1 MLPKPFAA
9 PAAFTPPQAQPSQP
23 RPFQAFA
30 ATPVDFAAVAKAL
43 GAAGHASDLE
53 QRLAGRFG
61 RPVRA
66 RAFADRAETVAAA
79 LKALG
84 VRAGG
89 VCVVSALAD
98 PETLAGVAAAGLTA
112 WLVDV
117 DPFSAMFDTAHLRER
132 LPQAQAQAPGP
143 LEAIVPA
150 AAHGRA
156 PDMRA
161 WAAFRAETGLPILV
175 DAFGAF
181 DVMIEAPVPVL
192 VGLPAGSGVFVAC
205 EDAAPVNA
213 IQARAFFGD
222 DGLSA
227 WAGLRHRLCATA
239 QQLRVLLLDS
249 GVSFQPGWG
258 MSWVSP
264 TCALTLP
271 SDDAGTVAWRLR
283 QASVPASCA
292 VRDLTVK
299 TDDTPIADH
308 IAASTVVLT
317 LDPNLDIE
325 GLDRLCDALREAVG

>member
-1 MLPKPFAA
+1 MRSKPVAVPIIA
-9 PAAFTPPQAQPSQP
+9 SEREASARVPGPPI
-23 RPFQAFA
+23 
-30 ATPVDFAAVAKAL
+30 DFDAVAQAL

-53 QRLAGRFG
+53 QRLTSRFA
-61 RPVRA
+61 RPVAA

-84 VRAGG
+84 VREGG
-89 VCVVSALAD
+89 ICVVSALAE
-98 PETLAGVAAAGLTA
+98 PETLAGVAAAGLKA

-117 DPFSAMFDTAHLRER
+117 DPFSAMFDTAHLRAR
-132 LPQAQAQAPGP
+132 LPEAPGP

-175 DAFGAF
+175 DAAGAF

-205 EDAAPVNA
+205 EDATIVNA
-213 IQARAFFGD
+213 IEAAPFAGD
-222 DGLSA
+222 DGLLA
-227 WAGLRHRLCATA
+227 WPGLRQRLCGTA

-249 GVSFQPGWG
+249 GVGFQPGWG
-258 MSWVSP
+258 MSWISP
-264 TCALTLP
+264 TCALSLP
-271 SDDAGTVAWRLR
+271 TDDAGVVAWKL
-283 QASVPASCA
+283 QAAGVAASCS
-292 VRDLTVK
+292 VRDHALAA
-299 TDDTPIADH
+299 DDTPTADH
-308 IAASTVVLT
+308 LAASTVVLT

-325 GLDRLCDALREAVG
+325 GLDRLCDALRDAVA

>member
-1 MLPKPFAA
+1 MLPKPFAV
-9 PAAFTPPQAQPSQP
+9 PTSSTPVHERVA
-23 RPFQAFA
+23 RGFE
-30 ATPVDFAAVAKAL
+30 PVDFEAVAKAL
-43 GAAGHASDLE
+43 GVAGYASDLE
-53 QRLAGRFG
+53 QRLAGRFA

-66 RAFADRAETVAAA
+66 RAFADRTETVAAA

-117 DPFSAMFDTAHLRER
+117 DPFSAMFDTQHLRER
-132 LPQAQAQAPGP
+132 LPRAPGP

-175 DAFGAF
+175 DAAGAF

-192 VGLPAGSGVFVAC
+192 VGLPSGKGVFVAC

-213 IQARAFFGD
+213 IAARAFVGD
-222 DGLSA
+222 DGLAA

-271 SDDAGTVAWRLR
+271 TDDAGGVAWRLR
-283 QASVPASCA
+283 QAGAPASCA

-308 IAASTVVLT
+308 IAASTVVIT

-325 GLDRLCDALREAVG
+325 GLDRLCDALRDAVA

>member
-1 MLPKPFAA
+1 MSPQPLAA
-9 PAAFTPPQAQPSQP
+9 PAVFPSSKPRARAAAPLDFTPL
-23 RPFQAFA
+23 
-30 ATPVDFAAVAKAL
+30 DFTAVARAL
-43 GAAGHASDLE
+43 GEAGYASDLE
-53 QRLAGRFG
+53 QRLAGRFA

-66 RAFADRAETVAAA
+66 RAFADRAQAVAAT

-89 VCVVSALAD
+89 VCVVSALVD

-117 DPFSAMFDTAHLRER
+117 DPFSAMFDTAHLRAR
-132 LPQAQAQAPGP
+132 LPRAPGP

-175 DAFGAF
+175 DAFAAF

-192 VGLPAGSGVFVAC
+192 IGLPSGEGVFVAC

-213 IQARAFFGD
+213 IDARGFVGD
-222 DGLSA
+222 DGLAA

-271 SDDAGTVAWRLR
+271 SDDAGTVAWKLR
-283 QASVPASCA
+283 HAGVSASCA

-308 IAASTVVLT
+308 IAASTVMLT
-317 LDPNLDIE
+317 LDPALDIE
-325 GLDRLCDALREAVG
+325 GLDRLCDALRGALG

>member
-1 MLPKPFAA
+1 MLPQPITV
-9 PAAFTPPQAQPSQP
+9 PAAFSSSQARAREAVAPID
-23 RPFQAFA
+23 FQ
-30 ATPVDFAAVAKAL
+30 AVAKAL
-43 GAAGHASDLE
+43 GAAGHASDLD
-53 QRLAGRFG
+53 QRLAGRFA

-66 RAFADRAETVAAA
+66 RAFADRAATVAAT

-84 VRAGG
+84 ARPGG

-117 DPFSAMFDTAHLRER
+117 DPFSAMFDTAHLRAR
-132 LPQAQAQAPGP
+132 LPRAPGP

-175 DAFGAF
+175 DAFAAF
-181 DVMIEAPVPVL
+181 DVMIEAPVPAL
-192 VGLPAGSGVFVAC
+192 IGLPSGQGVFVAC
-205 EDAAPVNA
+205 EDAAPVEA
-213 IQARAFFGD
+213 IDARGFVGD
-222 DGLSA
+222 DGLAA

-239 QQLRVLLLDS
+239 QQLRLLLLDS

-283 QASVPASCA
+283 QAGVPASCA
-292 VRDLTVK
+292 VRDLTVR

-308 IAASTVVLT
+308 IAASTVVIE
-317 LDPNLDIE
+317 LDPGLDIE
-325 GLDRLCDALREAVG
+325 GLDRLCGALRTALA

>member
-1 MLPKPFAA
+1 MSPKPFAL
-9 PAAFTPPQAQPSQP
+9 PSSSTPVLARVARSV
-23 RPFQAFA
+23 A
-30 ATPVDFAAVAKAL
+30 PVDFDAVARAL
-43 GAAGHASDLE
+43 GEAGYASELE
-53 QRLAGRFG
+53 QRLANRFA
-61 RPVRA
+61 RPVRV
-66 RAFADRAETVAAA
+66 RAFVDRAATVAAA
-79 LKALG
+79 LKALD
-84 VRAGG
+84 VRPGG

-98 PETLAGVAAAGLTA
+98 PETLAGVAAAGLKA

-117 DPFSAMFDTAHLRER
+117 DPFSAMFDTRHLRER
-132 LPQAQAQAPGP
+132 LPSAPGP

-161 WAAFRAETGLPILV
+161 WTAFREETGLPILV
-175 DAFGAF
+175 DACDAF

-192 VGLPAGSGVFVAC
+192 IGLPSGEGVFVAC

-213 IQARAFFGD
+213 IDARPFVGE
-222 DGLSA
+222 DGLTA

-258 MSWVSP
+258 MSWISP

-271 SDDAGTVAWRLR
+271 GDDAGTVAWKLR
-283 QASVPASCA
+283 QAGVAASCA

-299 TDDTPIADH
+299 ADDTPIADH
-308 IAASTVVLT
+308 IAASSVVIQ
-317 LDPNLDIE
+317 LDPGLDIE
-325 GLDRLCDALREAVG
+325 GLDRLCDALREALG